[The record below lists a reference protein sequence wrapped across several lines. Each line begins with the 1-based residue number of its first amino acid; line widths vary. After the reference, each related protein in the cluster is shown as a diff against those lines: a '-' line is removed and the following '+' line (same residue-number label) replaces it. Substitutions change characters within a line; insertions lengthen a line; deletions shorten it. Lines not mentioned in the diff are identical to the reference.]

1 MLKGAEK
8 KKIFSVLNLHWQLD
22 HHANNPLSAGSKV
35 KAFRQTD
42 PAGIKREFKS
52 NPHQT
57 KPAARSSSIGLK
69 INVGGRRAKEPK
81 TLVKFNF
88 F

>member
-1 MLKGAEK
+1 MVQRK
-8 KKIFSVLNLHWQLD
+8 KLFSVLNLHWQLD
-22 HHANNPLSAGSKV
+22 HHANNPLSTGSKV

-42 PAGIKREFKS
+42 PADIKRDFMS

-57 KPAARSSSIGLK
+57 KPAAQSSDICLR
-69 INVGGRRAKEPK
+69 INVGGRRVKEPK

-88 F
+88 AE